1 MNEKR
6 IQEVME
12 IEKQAEAILL
22 AAQKEAD
29 GLPLQ
34 AQAEAQELLKDT
46 LAAAER
52 EARQLVDQAQSED
65 QAAAILSSTQDK
77 MRESERLAARHL
89 EAAVAYVLDQVI
101 GKA

>member
-22 AAQKEAD
+22 SAQKEAER
-29 GLPLQ
+29 LPLQ

-46 LAAAER
+46 LAAARR
-52 EARQLVDQAQSED
+52 EAQEIVEKAELED
-65 QAAAILSSTQDK
+65 QAGAILSSTESK
-77 MRESERLAARHL
+77 MRESEALAAKHL
-89 EAAVAYVLDQVI
+89 EKAVSYVLDQVI